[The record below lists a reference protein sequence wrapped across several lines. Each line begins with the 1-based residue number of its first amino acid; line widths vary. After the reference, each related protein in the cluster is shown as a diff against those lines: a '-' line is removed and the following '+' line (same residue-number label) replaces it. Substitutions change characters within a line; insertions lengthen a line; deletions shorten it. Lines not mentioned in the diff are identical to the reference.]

1 MEKSMGKKFEGY
13 LLVSDM
19 DGTLIDN
26 DGKISAKNI
35 NAINRFVEQGGIFT
49 IATGRMLESAKRY
62 LHLID
67 INIPVILYNGTKIH
81 DYTKEETIYE
91 LFLEDEIKNIIRK
104 VKEKDI
110 SLGIEIYCEENV
122 YIFNPCRFTTRFAP
136 TRSDVHYNISESLW
150 NKNWTKILILGEENQ
165 IDRLEENFISI
176 FGQANLVRSGENY
189 LELLPQS
196 TSKGHA
202 LERLCKML
210 NIDISKAI
218 SVGDNMNDYEMLKR
232 SGYGFCVANGN
243 KRLLNGVKFTCSSN
257 DEHAI
262 ESVVKWAEE
271 NLTK

>member
-1 MEKSMGKKFEGY
+1 MENKFEGY

-26 DGKISAKNI
+26 NGKISEENI
-35 NAINRFVEQGGIFT
+35 KAINHFVEQGGIFT
-49 IATGRMLESAKRY
+49 IATGRMLESARRY

-81 DYTKEETIYE
+81 DYNKAETIYE
-91 LFLEDEIKNIIRK
+91 LFLEDEIKPIIK
-104 VKEKDI
+104 NVKKNDS
-110 SLGIEIYCEENV
+110 SLGIEIYCDENV
-122 YIFNPCRFTTRFAP
+122 YIFNHCRFTKRFDKS
-136 TRSDVHYNISESLW
+136 RSDVYYDIPKSLW
-150 NKNWTKILILGEENQ
+150 DRTWTKILLLGEEDQ
-165 IDRLEENFISI
+165 INSLEETFIST

-189 LELLPQS
+189 LEILPQC

-210 NIDISKAI
+210 NIDVSKAI

-243 KRLLNGVKFTCSSN
+243 KKLLDEAKYTCSSN
-257 DEHAI
+257 NEHAI
-262 ESVVKWAEE
+262 EYVVKWAEN
-271 NLTK
+271 NLTT

>member
-1 MEKSMGKKFEGY
+1 MKKRFEGY

-26 DGKISAKNI
+26 NGKISEENI
-35 NAINRFVEQGGIFT
+35 KAINRFVEQGGIFT

-81 DYTKEETIYE
+81 DYSKEKTIYE
-91 LFLEDEIKNIIRK
+91 LFLEDEIKSLIKKI
-104 VKEKDI
+104 KETDA

-122 YIFNPCRFTTRFAP
+122 YIFNHCRFTNRFAP
-136 TRSDVHYNISESLW
+136 TRSDVHYDISEDLW
-150 NKNWTKILILGEENQ
+150 NKNWTKILVLGEEDQ
-165 IDRLEENFISI
+165 IDRLEDIFTST

-189 LELLPQS
+189 LELLPQC

-232 SGYGFCVANGN
+232 SGYGFCVSNGN
-243 KRLLNGVKFTCSSN
+243 KKLLCEVKYTCCSN

-262 ESVVKWAEE
+262 EYVVDWAEK
-271 NLTK
+271 NLTT

>member
-1 MEKSMGKKFEGY
+1 MRKKFEGY

-26 DGKISAKNI
+26 DGKISEENI
-35 NAINRFVEQGGIFT
+35 KAINCFIEQGGIFT

-62 LHLID
+62 LHLMNID
-67 INIPVILYNGTKIH
+67 IPVILYNGTKIH
-81 DYTKEETIYE
+81 DYNKKETIYE
-91 LFLEDEIKNIIRK
+91 LFLEDEIKSIINK
-104 VKEKDI
+104 LKENDA

-122 YIFNPCRFTTRFAP
+122 YIFNHCRFTKRFDKA
-136 TRSDVHYNISESLW
+136 RSDVHHNIPESLW
-150 NKNWTKILILGEENQ
+150 NKNWTKILILGEEDQ
-165 IDRLEENFISI
+165 IDRLEETFIFT

-189 LELLPQS
+189 LELLPQC

-243 KRLLNGVKFTCSSN
+243 KKLLCEAKYKCSSN

-262 ESVVKWAEE
+262 EYVVKWAEE
-271 NLTK
+271 NLAT

>member
-1 MEKSMGKKFEGY
+1 MKNKFEGY

-26 DGKISAKNI
+26 YGKISEENI
-35 NAINRFVEQGGIFT
+35 KAINRFIDQGGIFT

-62 LHLID
+62 LHLMD

-81 DYTKEETIYE
+81 DYNKEETIYE
-91 LFLEDEIKNIIRK
+91 LFLEDEIKSIIKK
-104 VKEKDI
+104 VKETDD

-122 YIFNPCRFTTRFAP
+122 YIFNHCRFTKRFAVS
-136 TRSDVHYNISESLW
+136 RSDVHHNIPEGLW
-150 NKNWTKILILGEENQ
+150 NKNWTKILILGEEDQ
-165 IDRLEENFISI
+165 IDILEETFISI
-176 FGQANLVRSGENY
+176 FGHANLVRSGENY
-189 LELLPQS
+189 LELLPQC

-210 NIDISKAI
+210 NIDIAKAI

-243 KRLLNGVKFTCSSN
+243 KKLLAEAKYRCSSN

-262 ESVVKWAEE
+262 EHVVKWAEE
-271 NLTK
+271 NLAT

>member
-1 MEKSMGKKFEGY
+1 MGKKFEGY

-26 DGKISAKNI
+26 DGRISEENI

-91 LFLEDEIKNIIRK
+91 LFLEDEIKNLIKK
-104 VKEKDI
+104 VKKTDA

-122 YIFNPCRFTTRFAP
+122 YIFNHCRFTKRFAKA
-136 TRSDVHYNISESLW
+136 RSDVHYNIPESLW
-150 NKNWTKILILGEENQ
+150 NKNWTKILILGEEDQ
-165 IDRLEENFISI
+165 IDMLENVFIST
-176 FGQANLVRSGENY
+176 FGQVNLVRSGENY
-189 LELLPQS
+189 LELLPQC

-232 SGYGFCVANGN
+232 TGYGFCVANGN
-243 KRLLNGVKFTCSSN
+243 RKLLDEVKYKCSSN

-262 ESVVKWAEE
+262 EYVVKWAEN
-271 NLTK
+271 NLCI

>member
-1 MEKSMGKKFEGY
+1 MDKKFQGY

-26 DGKISAKNI
+26 EGKISEKNI
-35 NAINRFVEQGGIFT
+35 KAINSFVEQGGIFT

-81 DYTKEETIYE
+81 DYNKEETIYE
-91 LFLEDEIKNIIRK
+91 LFLEDEIKSIITN
-104 VKEKDI
+104 VKQNDA

-122 YIFNPCRFTTRFAP
+122 YIFNHCRFTRRFAP
-136 TRSDVHYNISESLW
+136 TRSDVHFNIPESLW
-150 NKNWTKILILGEENQ
+150 NKNWTKILILGEEDQ
-165 IDRLEENFISI
+165 IDRLEEVFIST
-176 FGQANLVRSGENY
+176 FGQVNLVRSGENY
-189 LELLPQS
+189 LELLPLG
-196 TSKGHA
+196 TSKGYA

-210 NIDISKAI
+210 NIDISKTI

-243 KRLLNGVKFTCSSN
+243 RKLLNDIKYKCSSN

-262 ESVVKWAEE
+262 EYIVKWAEK
-271 NLTK
+271 NLTA